1 MSSSAIVI
9 DGFRDFSLITV
20 DERLAWRSA
29 LPLHLLSYMRTSTGG
44 LLSKNK
50 IEEQIAPL
58 SLAIRQCITDSM
70 SVIEIETYMLTH
82 TKRAGLEEYADA
94 SCR

>member
-1 MSSSAIVI
+1 MSGTTII
-9 DGFRDFSLITV
+9 DPFRDFSLITV
-20 DERLAWRSA
+20 EERLSWRNA

-58 SLAIRQCITDSM
+58 SLAVRQCITEGMNVS
-70 SVIEIETYMLTH
+70 EIETYMLTH